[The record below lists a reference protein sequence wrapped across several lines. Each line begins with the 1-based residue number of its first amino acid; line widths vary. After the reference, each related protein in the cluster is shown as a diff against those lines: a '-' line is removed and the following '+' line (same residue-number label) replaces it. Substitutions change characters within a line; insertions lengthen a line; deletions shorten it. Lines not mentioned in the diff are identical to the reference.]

1 MEVTYDIKYDIPY
14 DPMRSTPFRWRSH
27 TLQFV
32 ILHMIQMDIKDPYE
46 ADAIQKEV
54 SYLKM

>member
-1 MEVTYDIKYDIPY
+1 MEVTYDIKYDSPY
-14 DPMRSTPFRWRSH
+14 DPMGLTLSRRRSH